1 MPVSAYRRKRFGERV
16 NNHLGSKACGFVV
29 ERGYIMHN
37 DDRFYEKGVDVKIAV
52 DILVGAYEDEY
63 DTAVL
68 ISSDTDLV
76 PAIEKVRLLGKRIE
90 YVGFA
95 HKPSLGLIRNADS
108 SKLLSDSDVRV
119 FQTITER

>member
-1 MPVSAYRRKRFGERV
+1 
-16 NNHLGSKACGFVV
+16 
-29 ERGYIMHN
+29 MHN
-37 DDRFYEKGVDVKIAV
+37 DGRFYEKGVDVKIAV
-52 DILVGAYEDEY
+52 DLLVGAYEDEY
-63 DTAVL
+63 DTAIL

-76 PAIEKVRLLGKRIE
+76 PAIEKVRLFGKRIE

-119 FQTITER
+119 FQNITER